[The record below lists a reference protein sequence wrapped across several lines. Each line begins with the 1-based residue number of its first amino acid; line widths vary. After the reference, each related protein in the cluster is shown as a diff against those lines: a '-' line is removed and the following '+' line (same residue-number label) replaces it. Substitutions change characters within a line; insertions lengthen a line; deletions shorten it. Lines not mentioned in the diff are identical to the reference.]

1 MSFTKLHLWF
11 TFDEYTL
18 KCSAIIQRLLW
29 KLKNLHSQGT
39 NNGKKKPWIFNAC
52 SVTTMT
58 KLVDHFLE
66 LVPVIFKEIEI
77 GKTTKRCTKR
87 HKNVI
92 KPKIENSTYF
102 SFIKV
107 WPNPW

>member
-1 MSFTKLHLWF
+1 
-11 TFDEYTL
+11 
-18 KCSAIIQRLLW
+18 
-29 KLKNLHSQGT
+29 
-39 NNGKKKPWIFNAC
+39 
-52 SVTTMT
+52 MT

-87 HKNVI
+87 HKNVV

-107 WPNPW
+107 